1 MKMIHVLIGDI
12 FQSKAQTIVN
22 TVNCVGVMGKGVAA
36 EFKKRYPAMYTD
48 YKNRCT
54 AKQIKLGEVYY
65 YTDIFGVSIVNFP
78 TKGHWRSPSKL
89 GDIVQGLDYFIS
101 HYQEWGIES
110 IALPPLGCGN
120 GGLEWSLVGPIMYQK
135 LSELKI
141 PVEIYAPYGTKHSQL
156 TIDFLSQN
164 VTNED
169 IEGKYHK
176 KLNPAWLVI
185 LEVLEQLSSQ
195 PYAYPIGRTIFQK
208 IAYILT
214 EQGVETEFNFKQ
226 GSYGPFAQEL
236 NEAIKILANSNLI
249 EEKTLGRMTAIH
261 VGSAYSL
268 VKEKNQDFI
277 KTYEKKIA
285 KAVDLFSRI
294 KNTEQAEEITTVL
307 FAARKLKKS
316 KDDLD
321 VTEQDLQDFILSWK
335 KMWNEEH
342 KKIALAKTIRNLEML
357 GWVRLQYSTSLLAKG

>member
-1 MKMIHVLIGDI
+1 MIHVLIGDI

-54 AKQIKLGEVYY
+54 VSQVKLGELYY
-65 YTDIFGVSIVNFP
+65 YTDIFGASIVNFP
-78 TKGHWRSPSKL
+78 TKNHWRSPSKL
-89 GDIVQGLDYFIS
+89 SDIVHGLDYFIS
-101 HYQEWGIES
+101 HYQEWGIKS

-141 PVEIYAPYGTKHSQL
+141 PVEIYAPYGTKQSQL
-156 TIDFLSQN
+156 TIDFLSQK
-164 VTNED
+164 VTNEE
-169 IEGKYHK
+169 IKGKQQQ
-176 KLNPAWLVI
+176 KLNPAWLAI
-185 LEVLEQLSSQ
+185 LEVVEQLSSQ

-214 EQGVETEFNFKQ
+214 EQGVETKFNFKQ

-236 NEAIKILANSNLI
+236 NEAIKVFSNNNLI

-261 VGSAYSL
+261 VGSAYSSA
-268 VKEKNQDFI
+268 KEKNQDII
-277 KTYEKKIA
+277 KTYEKRIA

-316 KDDLD
+316 KDDLE
-321 VTEQDLQDFILSWK
+321 VTEQDLYNFILKWK
-335 KMWNEEH
+335 KNWNEEH
-342 KKIALAKTIRNLEML
+342 KKIAIADTIRNLEML
-357 GWVRLQYSTSLLAKG
+357 GWVRLQYSTSLFTE